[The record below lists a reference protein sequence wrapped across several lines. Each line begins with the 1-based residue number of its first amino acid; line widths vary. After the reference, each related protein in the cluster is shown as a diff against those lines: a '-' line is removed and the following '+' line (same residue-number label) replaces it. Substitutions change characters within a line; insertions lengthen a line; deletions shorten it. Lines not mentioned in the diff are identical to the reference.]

1 MARLKDY
8 HSFGIKVV
16 GLVGGFLVIGGLEL
30 KVYRGLPLWGLG
42 QGLGLGIGAGLRN
55 SFALVL

>member
-30 KVYRGLPLWGLG
+30 KFTVVYRCG
-42 QGLGLGIGAGLRN
+42 
-55 SFALVL
+55 V